1 MVGKYKKILVAVDGS
16 GSSLN
21 ALTQSFHLASRL
33 TVVSVVPEYTGDLDM
48 VGVGDLMA
56 SMKRPFEKALSEAR
70 NMAGTEGAMIRAI
83 LEEGEPYEKI
93 VDIAEAENADLIV
106 MGRRGLHTV
115 ERALLGSVTARVIGY
130 SQRDVLVVPQHA
142 SVGWR
147 KILLATDGSK
157 YSRMASERAIDIA
170 KAFGGELKAVSV
182 VDVPSELY
190 GVSPETVEK
199 MVQESKG
206 YLKEVRQK
214 ADAAGVKTET
224 FVKEREAYLA
234 ITDLA
239 KEKSA
244 ETIIMGSHGR
254 TGLRRLLMGSVVEKV
269 IGYASCPVLVVK
281 S

>member
-1 MVGKYKKILVAVDGS
+1 MYKKILVAIDGS
-16 GSSLN
+16 DSGMH
-21 ALTQSFHLASRL
+21 ALRESFKIASRI
-33 TVVSVVPEYTGDLDM
+33 TVVAVLPEYSGDLDM
-48 VGVGDLMA
+48 VGVGNLMA
-56 SMKRPFEKALSEAR
+56 SMKKPFEQTLSQAKAMAR
-70 NMAGTEGAMIRAI
+70 AEGAMLRAV
-83 LEEGEPYEKI
+83 LEEGDPYEKI

-130 SQRDVLVVPQHA
+130 SQRDVLVVPEHA
-142 SVGWR
+142 SVGWQ

-157 YSRMASERAIDIA
+157 YSRMASEKAIDIA

-182 VDVPSELY
+182 VDVPSDLY
-190 GVSPETVEK
+190 GVSPDTVEK

-206 YLKEVRQK
+206 YVEEIRQK

-239 KEKSA
+239 KEESA
-244 ETIIMGSHGR
+244 DMIIMGSHGR

-269 IGYASCPVLVVK
+269 IGYASCPVLVVR

>member
-1 MVGKYKKILVAVDGS
+1 VGKYKKILVAVDGS

-33 TVVSVVPEYTGDLDM
+33 TVVSVVPEYAGDLDM

-190 GVSPETVEK
+190 GVSPDTVEK

>member
-1 MVGKYKKILVAVDGS
+1 MGKYKKILVAVDGS

-33 TVVSVVPEYTGDLDM
+33 TVVSVVPEYAGDLDM

-56 SMKRPFEKALSEAR
+56 SMRRPFEKALSEAR

>member
-1 MVGKYKKILVAVDGS
+1 MYKKILVAIDGS
-16 GSSLN
+16 DSSMH
-21 ALTQSFHLASRL
+21 ALRESFKIASRITAVAVL
-33 TVVSVVPEYTGDLDM
+33 PEYSGDLDM
-48 VGVGDLMA
+48 VGVGNLMA

-70 NMAGTEGAMIRAI
+70 NMARTEGAMIRAI

-157 YSRMASERAIDIA
+157 YSRMAAERAIDIA
-170 KAFGGELKAVSV
+170 KSCEGELKAISV

-190 GVSPETVEK
+190 GVSPQTVEK

-206 YLKEVRQK
+206 YLEEVRQK
-214 ADAAGVKTET
+214 ADAAGVKAET
-224 FVKEREAYLA
+224 FVKEKEAYLA

-239 KEKSA
+239 KEQSA

-269 IGYASCPVLVVK
+269 IGYASCPVLVVR

>member
-1 MVGKYKKILVAVDGS
+1 VGKYKKILVAVDGS

-190 GVSPETVEK
+190 GVSPDTVEK

>member
-1 MVGKYKKILVAVDGS
+1 MGKYKKILVAVDGS

>member
-1 MVGKYKKILVAVDGS
+1 VAVDGS

>member
-1 MVGKYKKILVAVDGS
+1 MGKYKKILVAVDGS

-190 GVSPETVEK
+190 GVSPDTVEK

>member
-1 MVGKYKKILVAVDGS
+1 
-16 GSSLN
+16 
-21 ALTQSFHLASRL
+21 
-33 TVVSVVPEYTGDLDM
+33 
-48 VGVGDLMA
+48 
-56 SMKRPFEKALSEAR
+56 
-70 NMAGTEGAMIRAI
+70 
-83 LEEGEPYEKI
+83 
-93 VDIAEAENADLIV
+93 

>member
-1 MVGKYKKILVAVDGS
+1 VGKYKKILVAVDGS